1 MFSTMSRYL
10 FSHYMGTA
18 IKFAL
23 GMLALAFLADFNEY
37 TRRASGLPDFTLG
50 TAALVSLLRVPN
62 ILQVAI
68 PFVVLFAAM
77 AALASLNRKYELV
90 IARAAGLSAWQ
101 FLSPLLVAS
110 FLIGLLMTTVFNPL
124 SARLL
129 SYSQDLEVT
138 MGATAKGGSANNI
151 PWLRQTVGDE
161 TMIIGS
167 RATAR
172 NGTVLGGVTVLRI
185 SAEGT
190 IVERI
195 EAKKATLVAD
205 SWQMEDVRQM
215 PTGGQRKDHATFT
228 LPSTLDPALIEER
241 LTAAE
246 LVSFFDLPKK
256 IAVAQSFGVNAAP
269 FLTQYHV
276 LIALPALL
284 VAMTLIAATVSLRFA
299 RFGQSLSLILT
310 GILAGFLLYVI
321 SVLMKAFGSAGIIS
335 PIFAAWLPVLIAVFF
350 GVFFLLHKEDG

>member
-1 MFSTMSRYL
+1 MFSTISRYL
-10 FSHYMGTA
+10 FSHYMGTVL
-18 IKFAL
+18 KFAL
-23 GMLALAFLADFNEY
+23 AMLALAFLADFNEY
-37 TRRASGLPDFTLG
+37 TRRASGLPNFSLG

-77 AALASLNRKYELV
+77 TALTSLNRKYELV

-101 FLSPLLVAS
+101 FLSPLLAAS
-110 FLIGLLMTTVFNPL
+110 FLIGLLMTGVFNPL

-129 SYSQDLEVT
+129 AYSQILEVA
-138 MGATAKGGSANNI
+138 MGATARGDDARSI
-151 PWLRQTVGDE
+151 PWLRQVVGDE

-167 RATAR
+167 RTTAR

-185 SAEGT
+185 NADGLV
-190 IVERI
+190 VERI
-195 EAKKATLVAD
+195 EARLATLQGPA
-205 SWQMEDVRQM
+205 WLMNDVRQL
-215 PTGGQRKDHATFT
+215 PTGGQPINHETFS
-228 LPSTLDPALIEER
+228 LPSTLDPALIQER
-241 LTAAE
+241 LTSAE

-256 IAVAQSFGVNAAP
+256 IAVAQSFGINAAP
-269 FLTQYHV
+269 FSTQYHV

-321 SVLMKAFGSAGIIS
+321 SVLMKAFGSAGIVS